1 MKKTSFSLFATA
13 VFLLAS
19 CNTPPAQNTEAAAE
33 NPMAT
38 AEVAVTNPKFTLA
51 PQEYA
56 ELAEQSLKTL
66 ATLDFAA
73 WGATL
78 ADDAEYHFPDGDQ
91 NTRTKLV
98 GRAAIVAWWQENKS
112 ATGMES
118 MTLSEFNTVPLELTA
133 DGNAGASQG
142 IYALTYFTNT
152 LVYKQGATS
161 VRMNMSLQFNADKK
175 INKITAYYDRT
186 PILKVVGKNQLEKS
200 QAK

>member
-1 MKKTSFSLFATA
+1 MKKLSYYSFVA
-13 VFLLAS
+13 VVGLLAS
-19 CNTPPAQNTEAAAE
+19 CNTPPTQNTEAVAE

-38 AEVAVTNPKFTLA
+38 AEVAVTNPKYALA

-78 ADDAEYHFPDGDQ
+78 ADDAEFHFPDGDQ

-98 GRAAIVAWWQENKS
+98 GKAAIVAWWQENKNAS
-112 ATGMES
+112 DMES
-118 MTLSEFNTVPLELTA
+118 MTLSEFNTVPLDVTSDA
-133 DGNAGASQG
+133 NAGATKG
-142 IYALTYFTNT
+142 IYALTYFTNA

-161 VRMNMSLQFNADKK
+161 VRMNMSLGFNADKK

-186 PILKVVGKNQLEKS
+186 PILKVVGKNQLEK
-200 QAK
+200 